1 MSNVQDVKV
10 KGVPIEIEGKEYH
23 LKYDFNAF
31 ADLEEKYGTL
41 TDALNALGGE
51 IQKDSEGKII
61 MVIDPDTGK
70 EEPARKVSIKALR
83 SIFWAGLLFENPN
96 ITERE
101 AGALLDLNTIKRI
114 GPQLAE
120 ALKASMP
127 EVEDKVGR
135 EAAAAKAE
143 ETIKEAINV
152 DSSVKNTEGQSTM
165 NQ

>member
-1 MSNVQDVKV
+1 MTEGGQTMSNVQDVKV
-10 KGVPIEIEGKEYH
+10 KGVPIEIEGKVYH

-41 TDALNALGGE
+41 TEALNALGGE
-51 IQKDSEGKII
+51 IQKDPDGKVI
-61 MVIDPDTGK
+61 MITDPDTGK

-83 SIFWAGLLFENPN
+83 SIFWAGLLFENPS

-114 GPQLAE
+114 GPQLAK

-127 EVEDKVGR
+127 EAEDKISK
-135 EAAAAKAE
+135 ETASAKAE
-143 ETIKEAINV
+143 ENIKIISA
-152 DSSVKNTEGQSTM
+152 KNQVGQPE
-165 NQ
+165 

>member
-10 KGVPIEIEGKEYH
+10 KGTPIEIEGKIYH

-31 ADLEEKYGTL
+31 ADLEGKYGSL
-41 TDALNALGGE
+41 TDTLNALGGE
-51 IQKDSEGKII
+51 ILKDPDGNNI
-61 MVIDPDTGK
+61 MVVDPETGK

-83 SIFWAGLLFENPN
+83 SIFWAGLLFESPK

-101 AGALLDLNTIKRI
+101 AGALLNLNTMKTI

-127 EVEDKVGR
+127 EAKDKISK
-135 EAAAAKAE
+135 ETASAKTE
-143 ETIKEAINV
+143 ENIKVISA
-152 DSSVKNTEGQSTM
+152 KNQMGQPE
-165 NQ
+165 